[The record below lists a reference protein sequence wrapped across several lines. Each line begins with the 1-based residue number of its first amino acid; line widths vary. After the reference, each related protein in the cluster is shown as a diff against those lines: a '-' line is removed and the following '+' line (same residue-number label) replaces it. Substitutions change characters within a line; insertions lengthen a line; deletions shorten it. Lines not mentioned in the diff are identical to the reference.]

1 MKILLA
7 PCAVELHQPIE
18 KYQMFTRDYINC
30 FAIRHL
36 MVISCS
42 IIVDKK
48 HLDSYQGKNIA
59 MTVFF
64 LKIAMSVISS
74 KIINYTN

>member
-48 HLDSYQGKNIA
+48 TLIKGK
-59 MTVFF
+59 T
-64 LKIAMSVISS
+64 
-74 KIINYTN
+74 

>member
-48 HLDSYQGKNIA
+48 HLSREKHSHDS
-59 MTVFF
+59 FF